1 MNNEHKISKSAVSN
15 SIGILY
21 GEGVGREVIDAS
33 LKILNTVL
41 DVAGKKIEIKIGGPI
56 GNDSI
61 KSSGQALTKDVIHF
75 VKNIFDQGGTILC
88 GPGGARFVYELR
100 SHFDLFYKLSPIKPI
115 AALDDVRI
123 LYNNSLPNVDIVMV
137 RENVGGVYFGKSV
150 NGKSKEGIRF
160 SELTF
165 GYSELEVRNVL
176 NVAVHLALRRKKK
189 ITLILKKDAIQDIT
203 NLWLDCIEYIKK
215 DNTDIDYQF
224 LDIDHACY
232 QLIATPHEF
241 DVIVS
246 PNMLGD
252 IMADLGATLLSSR
265 GMSYSGNFSETGN
278 AVFQTGHG
286 AAYDIAGKDI
296 ANPIGQI
303 SSMAMLLELKF
314 NWLEEAAMIK
324 EAINTVLANGYRTKD
339 IANKSCRVIGTKTM
353 GDLISEAIKNK

>member
-1 MNNEHKISKSAVSN
+1 MNNERKTPMQATST

-21 GEGVGREVIDAS
+21 GEGVGREVIDAT
-33 LKILNTVL
+33 LKILNAVL
-41 DVAGKKIEIKIGGPI
+41 DVVGKKIEIDIGGPI

-61 KSSGQALTKDVIHF
+61 KSSGQALTKDVTHF

-100 SHFDLFYKLSPIKPI
+100 AHFGLYYKLSPIQPL

-123 LYNNSLPNVDIVMV
+123 LRNNSLSSVDIMMV
-137 RENVGGVYFGKSV
+137 RENIGGAYFGKSV
-150 NGKSKEGIRF
+150 NGKSKEGVRF

-165 GYSELEVRNVL
+165 SYSEIEVNNILRI
-176 NVAVHLALRRKKK
+176 AECIALKRKKK
-189 ITLILKKDAIQDIT
+189 ITLVLKKDAIQDIT
-203 NLWLDCIEYIKK
+203 NLWLNCIENLKK
-215 DNTDIDYQF
+215 NNAHIDWQF

-232 QLIATPHEF
+232 QLMATPHEF

-252 IMADLGATLLSSR
+252 ILADLGAALLSSR
-265 GMSYSGNFSETGN
+265 GMSYSGNFSESGN

-303 SSMAMLLELKF
+303 FSMVMLLESKF
-314 NWLEEAAMIK
+314 NWAEEASIIK
-324 EAINTVLANGYRTKD
+324 QAIYTILALGYRTKD
-339 IANKSCRVIGTKTM
+339 IASESSRMIGTKAM
-353 GDLISEAIKNK
+353 GDLIAEAIKNR